1 MSEYGKIHTDGSR
14 SGGQPSDDSIE
25 AKALALINEER
36 AKTNNIPLSWVQVHY
51 GATAKALCRAIEQHE
66 AYKQKVSDKLE
77 FWMNPN
83 HQSWEEFDQFII
95 PKPKP
100 DPLVEIMDVLNG
112 EWTPDEYAK
121 AIRAALGER
130 GWEIREKGQ

>member
-1 MSEYGKIHTDGSR
+1 MTDIEGKAVALLNDVRAEMRRHT
-14 SGGQPSDDSIE
+14 SGIDRDYPSHE
-25 AKALALINEER
+25 
-36 AKTNNIPLSWVQVHY
+36 
-51 GATAKALCRAIEQHE
+51 ALCRVLEQHE
-66 AYKQKVSDKLE
+66 AFKQEVGFALSNEWHNLHDGAKRNLDR
-77 FWMNPN
+77 FR
-83 HQSWEEFDQFII
+83 I
-95 PKPKP
+95 PLPKP